1 MKGIDVS
8 KHQGKINWNLVKNNI
23 NFAILRIGYGMYNSQ
38 KDKQFERNYS
48 ECKRLGIPMGV
59 YHYSYAKNIDQA
71 KKEANLVLNWLKDKE
86 LQLPVYF
93 DIEDNSQS
101 GLGKEMLTNMC
112 IAFCETIENAGL
124 WAGVYANKYWFNSL
138 LNREVLESKYTIWVA
153 QYYNKCTY
161 NGKYDIW
168 QYTSSGRINGI
179 NGNVDMNYM
188 YRDLISEIGNKTSN
202 KTNIEVDET
211 NENVQEEPIIN
222 NELNYKK
229 FVSTN
234 NIIYSNISDAKNKKN
249 AKTLSRTYY
258 NKQIRIVKVYENVVL
273 AEGNLGFFNFDD
285 IRIVDNAQ
293 AVEITHKV
301 IAGDTL
307 NELAEKYNTTVDNI
321 ADLNN
326 IEDENKI
333 YIGQVLKINS
343 SVFNNSTV
351 YVVKDGDTL
360 SEIAERYNTTVSN
373 LISKNNIKNQDYIY
387 AGQKI
392 NI

>member
-8 KHQGKINWNLVKNNI
+8 KHQGEINWNLVKDNI

-48 ECKRLGIPMGV
+48 ECKRLGIPIGV

-124 WAGVYANKYWFNSL
+124 WAGIYANKYWFNSL
-138 LNREVLESKYTIWVA
+138 LNKELLESKYTIWVA

-188 YRDLISEIGNKTSN
+188 YRDLISEIGNKSSN
-202 KTNIEVDET
+202 NSNVEVDEA
-211 NENVQEEPIIN
+211 NGNVQEEPIIN

-234 NIIYSNISDAKNKKN
+234 NVIYSNVSDAKNKKN
-249 AKTLSRTYY
+249 AKTLSRTYH
-258 NKQIRIVKVYENVVL
+258 NKQIRIVKVYEDVVL
-273 AEGNLGFFNFDD
+273 AEGNLGFFNLDD
-285 IRIVDNAQ
+285 IRIIDNAQ

-301 IAGDTL
+301 VAGDTL
-307 NELAEKYNTTVDNI
+307 NELAEKYNTTVDSI
-321 ADLNN
+321 ADLND
-326 IEDENKI
+326 IKDENKI

-373 LISKNNIKNQDYIY
+373 LISKNNIKNQDFIY